1 MTDLVPSIGRSSFW
15 MASGTIFSRLLG
27 FVRAILLAF
36 AIGVTTDAADA
47 FGVANQLPNSVYALI
62 MGGVLNAI
70 LVPQLVKARK
80 MKDDGRGYI
89 DRFATLSLLV
99 FFIIGLVATVS
110 APLMIGLYTTGWTDS
125 QVALATAFAYWTIP
139 QLFFYGL
146 YSVFGEVLNSRSKF
160 GPFMWA
166 PALNNIVAIVGLGV
180 FIWIFG
186 ADPEGTRAITN
197 WGGDQIAVLAGTA
210 TAGVAAQAVILLFF
224 WKKIGLKL
232 SLNFKF
238 KGYGIGAGLKTASW
252 SFAMVLISQIGALIQ
267 INVASSAAEARD
279 QGVVIASVAAA
290 TIGWLIFM
298 LPHSVVTVSVATA
311 YYTKISTSASNG
323 DLASMKADLLAALRL
338 IVIFMTLATAGIIVL
353 AFPLARVFSPG
364 FEQAEALA
372 YVIIALAVGLV
383 PFSLVHMLQRA
394 FFALE
399 DTKTPF
405 IFTTVQVGLHIAAAV
420 TLLNVLEKQWLV
432 VGLSLVTATTVLIQL
447 ILAGILIRA
456 KIEFKPTGLV
466 LNLLRSLIAAVIS
479 GVIGYLILEQ
489 LGGVS
494 ASGWIL
500 ENQLTAVLGSIAI
513 TLGMIISFLFLVRA
527 LRLPE
532 HGIITKFLVEI
543 TNGNSN
549 R

>member
-1 MTDLVPSIGRSSFW
+1 MTDLGPAVGRSSFW
-15 MASGTIFSRLLG
+15 MASGTIFSRALG
-27 FVRAILLAF
+27 FIRAILLAF

-47 FGVANQLPNSVYALI
+47 FGVANQLPNNVYALI

-70 LVPQLVKARK
+70 LVPQLVKARR

-89 DRFATLSLLV
+89 DRFVTLALLSFLV
-99 FFIIGLVATVS
+99 IGAVATIA
-110 APLMIGLYTTGWTDS
+110 APAMIGLYTTGWSDS

-146 YSVFGEVLNSRSKF
+146 YSVFGEVLNSRSAF

-166 PALNNIVAIVGLGV
+166 PALNNLVSIAGLGV
-180 FIWIFG
+180 FIWVFG
-186 ADPEGTRAITN
+186 ADAEGSRAITN
-197 WGGDQIAVLAGTA
+197 WGADQIALLAGSA
-210 TAGVAAQAVILLFF
+210 TAGVAAQALILLFF

-267 INVASSAAEARD
+267 TNVASSAAEARG

-290 TIGWLIFM
+290 AIAWLIFM
-298 LPHSVVTVSVATA
+298 LPHSIVTVSVATA
-311 YYTKISTSASNG
+311 YYTRISTAASNG
-323 DLASMKADLLAALRL
+323 DMSSMKADLLAALRL
-338 IVIFMTLATAGIIVL
+338 IVIFMSLATAGLIVL
-353 AFPLARVFSPG
+353 AYPLGRVFSPG
-364 FEQAEALA
+364 VAEAEALGN
-372 YVIIALAVGLV
+372 VIIALAIGLV

-394 FFALE
+394 FFAME

-405 IFTTVQVGLHIAAAV
+405 VFTTVQVGLHIIGAI

-432 VGLSLVTATTVLIQL
+432 VGLSLVTASTVTIQL
-447 ILAGILIRA
+447 LMAAALLKS
-456 KIEFKPTGLV
+456 KINWSPEGLV
-466 LNLLRSLIAAVIS
+466 LNLIRSFIAAAIT
-479 GVIGYLILEQ
+479 GVIGHLLIEQ
-489 LGGVS
+489 MGGFS
-494 ASGWIL
+494 AEGWIL
-500 ENQLTAVLGSIAI
+500 SNQLNAGLGVVAVSLV
-513 TLGMIISFLFLVRA
+513 MVISFLFLLRA

-543 TNGNSN
+543 RRRNEN
-549 R
+549 